1 MREKKARVS
10 ARFERRSG
18 VLLNRPVTH
27 PYVVFTAKPSAS
39 VDIET
44 MYERFQK
51 LKKVAGAAPS
61 HETAKKQSRQATH
74 PIYYEKASD
83 ITATPK
89 RQKVTLTPNP
99 DYLSRAP

>member
-1 MREKKARVS
+1 MREKKARVN
-10 ARFERRSG
+10 ARFERRNG

-27 PYVVFTAKPSAS
+27 PYV
-39 VDIET
+39 DIDT
-44 MYERFQK
+44 MYERLSK
-51 LKKVAGAAPS
+51 LEKVAGAASS